1 MSNNSL
7 FTDNKIDLDKKMPV
21 FFLGHGSPMIGI
33 EKNSFTEA
41 LSVMGSSLNTK
52 PNAILIISAHWLT
65 RGSFVSITGKPKT
78 IYDFYGFPEELYK
91 VTYPAPGAPT
101 YAKEVSKLAPEIK
114 EDNEWGL
121 DHGAW
126 TLLTHMFPKA
136 DIPVFQ
142 LSIDFNKPMEY
153 HVELS
158 KKLKALREKGVLI
171 IGSGNIVHNLSL
183 VYSSENMAPYDWAIE
198 FDETVKD
205 KIINRDFDSL
215 IHFEKLGRPAKLSIP
230 TADHYIPLLY
240 SLALADKNE
249 DINFTYEEV
258 LSSLSMRC
266 LRIGQ

>member
-1 MSNNSL
+1 MN
-7 FTDNKIDLDKKMPV
+7 TKIELDKKMPV
-21 FFLGHGSPMIGI
+21 FFIGHGSPMIGI
-33 EKNSFTEA
+33 EKNPFTDA
-41 LSVMGSSLNTK
+41 LSNMGKSLKTA
-52 PNAILIISAHWLT
+52 PNAILVVSAHWLT
-65 RGSFVSITGKPKT
+65 RGSFVSVTKEPNT
-78 IYDFYGFPEELYK
+78 IYDFYGFPKELYA
-91 VTYPAPGAPT
+91 VTYPAPGAPS
-101 YAKEVSKLAPEIK
+101 YAKEVINLAPNVK

-142 LSIDFNKPMEY
+142 LSIDFYKPMEY

-171 IGSGNIVHNLSL
+171 IGSGNIVHNLAL
-183 VYSSENMAPYDWAIE
+183 AFSSDNMAPYDWAIE

-215 IHFEKLGRPAKLSIP
+215 INFEKLGKPAKLSIP
-230 TADHYIPLLY
+230 TVDHYVPLLY

-249 DINFTYEEV
+249 DITFTYEEIY
-258 LSSLSMRC
+258 SSLSMRS
-266 LRIGQ
+266 LKIGQ